1 MIDLNVIKEKIEKEK
16 NVTVVML
23 TKFGSHLYGTS
34 TPESDID
41 LKGIYIPKKINII
54 MPDSKQ
60 HFTMNTNNSHSKNTK
75 DDMDIEMFSL
85 YYFLQMAIKG
95 ETVAL
100 DMLHS
105 PRDMHITDNEYLNV
119 WEYIQ
124 LNKELFYTID
134 MKAYLGYVK
143 KQAAKYGIK
152 GTRLAA
158 LRTVMYAV
166 KYIEVSKQEEHKL
179 KELRGLNE
187 LITNS
192 VKLHEVKNNLPINEY
207 CKFTECSK
215 TGSEFYEVMGSKH
228 QLTITL
234 NEFKTKITKEWE
246 KYGERARLAE
256 KNEGVD
262 WKAMHHAIRGGMQL
276 KEIYSTNNL
285 IYPLKEADTLLKIKK
300 GEIDFK
306 DVSTLL
312 EEIVSDVETLS
323 KNLEEKGMRH
333 KVDQSFWNN
342 FCYTIYESVILGEN
356 K

>member
-1 MIDLNVIKEKIEKEK
+1 MIDLYDIKEKIEKEQ
-16 NVTVVML
+16 NVTVILL

-41 LKGIYIPKKINII
+41 LKGIYIPNKIDII
-54 MPDSKQ
+54 MPNSKQ

-75 DDMDIEMFSL
+75 DDVDIEMFSL

-105 PRDMHITDNEYLNV
+105 PQNMHITDNKYSNV
-119 WEYIQ
+119 WKHIQ
-124 LNKELFYTID
+124 LNRELFYTID

-158 LRTVMYAV
+158 LRTVINAV
-166 KYIEVSKQEEHKL
+166 ADLEVVKPKIHGL
-179 KELRGLNE
+179 KGFTLF
-187 LITNS
+187 
-192 VKLHEVKNNLPINEY
+192 KLHDIKNYLPINEY
-207 CKFTECSK
+207 CKFTTCHK
-215 TGSEFYEVMGSKH
+215 TGCEFYEVMGSKH

-234 NEFKTKITKEWE
+234 NEFKTKVTNEWE

-342 FCYTIYESVILGEN
+342 YCYTIYESVILGE